1 MPCRT
6 HKGMTMQTVRQILER
21 KASRSLVSVAPDST
35 VFQALQ
41 VMAENDIGAVLV
53 MEAGDVVG
61 IFSER
66 DYARRIVLQGRT
78 SAGTRIRDIMTS
90 RVVYVTPEQ
99 TLDQC
104 MALMTEKHIRHLPVL
119 ESSIV
124 LGMLSIGDLVHA
136 TIAEQEETINQL
148 VHYIQTA

>member
-1 MPCRT
+1 
-6 HKGMTMQTVRQILER
+6 MQTVRQLLEQKSGR
-21 KASRSLVSVAPDST
+21 VLVTVSPEST

-41 VMAENDIGAVLV
+41 VMAEHDIGAVLV
-53 MEAGDVVG
+53 MAAGDVVG

-90 RVVYVTPEQ
+90 KVVYVTPDQ
-99 TLDQC
+99 NSDQC
-104 MALMTEKHIRHLPVL
+104 MALMTDKHIRHLPVL
-119 ESSIV
+119 EGKTV

-136 TIAEQEETINQL
+136 TIQEQERVINHL
-148 VHYIQTA
+148 VHYIQSA